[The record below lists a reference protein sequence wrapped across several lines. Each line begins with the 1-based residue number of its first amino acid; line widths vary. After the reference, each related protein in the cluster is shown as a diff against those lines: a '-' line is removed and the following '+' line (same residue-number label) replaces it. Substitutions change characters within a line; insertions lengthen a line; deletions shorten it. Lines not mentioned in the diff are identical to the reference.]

1 MLWEDDALPP
11 QFTTAVNSRIT
22 EAQRRE
28 LHARTSLEKTG
39 ATIETTLELNA
50 FLNRILTTRP
60 VVLADLPLSK
70 AFT

>member
-1 MLWEDDALPP
+1 MHYQL
-11 QFTTAVNSRIT
+11 NSAQPLAAEIT

-28 LHARTSLEKTG
+28 LHARTSLEKPG